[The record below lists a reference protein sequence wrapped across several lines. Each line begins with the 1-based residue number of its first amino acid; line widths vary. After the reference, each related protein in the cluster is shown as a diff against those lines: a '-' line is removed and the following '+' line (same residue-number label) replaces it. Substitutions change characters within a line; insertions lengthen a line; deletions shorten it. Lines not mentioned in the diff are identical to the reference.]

1 MHQFDDTTTLMAII
15 GLGVCAL
22 VGIGVA
28 LMLPLH
34 PRVNLI
40 TRACATVYVILATVI
55 FVRIVLK

>member
-1 MHQFDDTTTLMAII
+1 MHQFDDIAVVLAII
-15 GLGVCAL
+15 GLGVCTL

-28 LMLPLH
+28 LMLPHH

-40 TRACATVYVILATVI
+40 TRACATVYVVLAAVI